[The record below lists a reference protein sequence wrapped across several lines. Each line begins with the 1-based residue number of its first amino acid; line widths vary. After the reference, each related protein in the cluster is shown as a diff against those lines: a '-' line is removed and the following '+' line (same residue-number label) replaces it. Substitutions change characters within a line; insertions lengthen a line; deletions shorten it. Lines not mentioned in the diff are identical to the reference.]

1 MLGPWAGFPR
11 VRINGTGQ
19 SSLQPMVL
27 VAGADRL
34 GSSPRSGPLGRG
46 DEENI
51 CLASGLQEAHSLL
64 PPQAELSVGPVP
76 GVECPC
82 TYLG

>member
-1 MLGPWAGFPR
+1 MLGPWAGFPH
-11 VRINGTGQ
+11 VCISGTGQ

-27 VAGADRL
+27 AARADRL
-34 GSSPRSGPLGRG
+34 GSTPRSGPLGRG

-64 PPQAELSVGPVP
+64 PPQAELSFGPVP